1 MADTKW
7 TPEEEARI
15 QAQVDAAE
23 KARREQEIQDEI
35 QNRICDAERNEPGHQ
50 Y

>member
-1 MADTKW
+1 MDAKF

-15 QAQVDAAE
+15 QAEVDAAE

-35 QNRICDAERNEPGHQ
+35 RNRIADAERNEPGHQ